1 MKKYFDID
9 SKGEEV
15 ILITIIIIT
24 ISLMVAMS
32 LMPPLPAV

>member
-1 MKKYFDID
+1 MKKYFDI
-9 SKGEEV
+9 STRGEEV

-32 LMPPLPAV
+32 LMPPIPAV